1 MRRSPPIPFGLRA
14 VHSNARLVLER
25 REAIDLGVG
34 VNWGFRAGTEIPL
47 CETALTLTT
56 HTQPRNCPRNWRK
69 TAGVIR
75 NRSRVTGEPQNANRP
90 ARPLPV
96 YPDEQTFSESIGMSQ
111 TCQFRTHALQQTA
124 TMFDAFTCR
133 WRNCPQHQS
142 LTTRS
147 RQTRR
152 LDGAFECT
160 DWT

>member
-56 HTQPRNCPRNWRK
+56 HTAANCPRNWRK

-90 ARPLPV
+90 APPIRCVCYPRALPM
-96 YPDEQTFSESIGMSQ
+96 P
-111 TCQFRTHALQQTA
+111 
-124 TMFDAFTCR
+124 
-133 WRNCPQHQS
+133 
-142 LTTRS
+142 
-147 RQTRR
+147 
-152 LDGAFECT
+152 
-160 DWT
+160 